1 MKYLTGLM
9 EKVAKLILDKS
20 IQINIYDTI
29 NDISENLFMYALL
42 WSQTHINSIIF
53 SVYLILKIIPYFPTL
68 YPNTIILGLYTLMSD
83 RFSEV
88 DNDSSAKLIRFF
100 V

>member
-42 WSQTHINSIIF
+42 
-53 SVYLILKIIPYFPTL
+53 
-68 YPNTIILGLYTLMSD
+68 
-83 RFSEV
+83 
-88 DNDSSAKLIRFF
+88 
-100 V
+100 